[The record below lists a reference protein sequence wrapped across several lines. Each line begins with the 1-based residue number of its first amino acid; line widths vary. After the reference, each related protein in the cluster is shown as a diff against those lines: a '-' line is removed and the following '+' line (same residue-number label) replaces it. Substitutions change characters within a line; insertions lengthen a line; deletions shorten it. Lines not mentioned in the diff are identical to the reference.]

1 MGTAFTPSPATPLPH
16 DSDELVATY
25 RAAATIGHVTADVG
39 VHRTTIA
46 AHLERRGVPRH
57 SEQAAWDDDILME
70 AAELKTA
77 GLSLADLADRYRID
91 AQTVANRFRR
101 TGVTVRPRRGW
112 SSRAHSE

>member
-1 MGTAFTPSPATPLPH
+1 MGAAFTPSPATPLPH

-25 RAAATIGHVTADVG
+25 RAAATIGQVAADIG
-39 VHRTTIA
+39 VHRTTVA

-57 SEQAAWDDDILME
+57 SEQAAWETDTLRE
-70 AAELKTA
+70 AAEQYA
-77 GLSLADLADRYRID
+77 PGLSLADLADRYRID